1 MVIQV
6 MIMIKIG
13 DLKVKSKVFTAPMA
27 GVTDYPYRQVLR
39 GLGAE
44 LVFTEMVSSMGL
56 LQGNRNTHDLI
67 EFDRQGGLIGVQI
80 FGDEPTVVA
89 EAAAMVEEQYL
100 PDLIDL
106 NFGCPA
112 PKIVNNGAGSALM
125 QKPDKVYEM
134 VSKTATSCDIP
145 VTVKIRKG
153 WDDNYLTGL
162 EVARAAEEAGAA
174 LVTVHGR
181 TRKEF
186 YSGKADWS
194 IISDIVNQLEI
205 PVIGNGDVFSAEAAM
220 DMINKTGVNG
230 VMVARGIQGYPWL
243 VNEVDYYLKE
253 GKKAGRPNYKERIA
267 MAIKHLKMA
276 VSFYGKESAVPL
288 MRKHLAWYIKGMPY
302 SARQRDEINSILELG
317 QLIDSLNEYLKMI
330 ESN

>member
-13 DLKVKSKVFTAPMA
+13 DLKVESKVFTAPMA

-39 GLGAE
+39 ELGAE

-56 LQGNRNTHDLI
+56 LQGNCNTHDLI

-80 FGDEPTVVA
+80 FGDEPAVVA
-89 EAAAMVEEQYL
+89 EAANMVEEKYQ

-134 VSKTATSCDIP
+134 VSETVDKCSLP

-153 WDDNYLTGL
+153 WNDDYLTGL

-174 LVTVHGR
+174 LLTVHGR

-186 YSGKADWS
+186 YSGEADWS
-194 IISDIVNQLEI
+194 IISDIADQLEI

-243 VNEVDYYLKE
+243 VNEIDYFLKE
-253 GKKAGRPNYKERIA
+253 GIKAEKPNYKERIE

-276 VSFYGKESAVPL
+276 VSYYGEESAVPL

-302 SARQRDEINSILELG
+302 SARQRDEINSISDKG
-317 QLIDSLNEYLKMI
+317 KLIDSLYEYLKLI
-330 ESN
+330 QDN